1 MESESITRTIE
12 TGVHGRYLVRVP
24 QAPGPWPALFSFH
37 GYGEDA
43 ATNMTALHRIPD
55 VNGWLLV
62 AVQALHPFYTKS
74 ERVVASW
81 MTRQDR
87 ELAIADNLA
96 YVTAVVEAVQREF
109 EVATRRSRSRAFR
122 RAALW
127 LIGRRLIE
135 RRHRAAGHLGAGGV
149 IVLAADVPPDVSAPG
164 SLPSVLIGRGRADA
178 WYTEEK
184 MAADLDRLA
193 AVAASVET
201 CVFDGG
207 HEWTDA
213 FASAAGAF
221 LNRIQRCHAA
231 RRRDALEFAPCQT
244 SHAEGSSGRRPRP
257 LSGQRLR
264 QVAPD
269 VAAQTP
275 TAPPAVDET
284 LALVNGRIH
293 TMDARNTVARAV
305 TIRNGRFVSVG
316 DTAPRNVPNMRDDRS
331 ARPHGRARD

>member
-43 ATNMTALHRIPD
+43 ATNMTALRRIPD

-109 EVATRRSRSRAFR
+109 EVMTPAIAFAGFSQGGAMAY
-122 RAALW
+122 RAAAY
-127 LIGRRLIE
+127 
-135 RRHRAAGHLGAGGV
+135 RAAARPGAGGV

-193 AVAASVET
+193 HVAASVET

-207 HEWTDA
+207 HEWTDT
-213 FASAAGAF
+213 FASTAGAF
-221 LNRIQRCHAA
+221 LNRIYPAA
-231 RRRDALEFAPCQT
+231 ASDDAK
-244 SHAEGSSGRRPRP
+244 R
-257 LSGQRLR
+257 
-264 QVAPD
+264 
-269 VAAQTP
+269 
-275 TAPPAVDET
+275 
-284 LALVNGRIH
+284 
-293 TMDARNTVARAV
+293 
-305 TIRNGRFVSVG
+305 
-316 DTAPRNVPNMRDDRS
+316 
-331 ARPHGRARD
+331 

>member
-1 MESESITRTIE
+1 MESESTTRTIE

-24 QAPGPWPALFSFH
+24 DTPGPWPALFSFH

-109 EVATRRSRSRAFR
+109 EIVTSAIAFAGFSQGGAMAYRATA
-122 RAALW
+122 
-127 LIGRRLIE
+127 
-135 RRHRAAGHLGAGGV
+135 HRAAAHPGAGGV

-164 SLPSVLIGRGRADA
+164 SLPLVLIGRGRADD

-184 MAADLDRLA
+184 MAADLGRLA
-193 AVAASVET
+193 QVAASVET
-201 CVFDGG
+201 CAFDGG

-221 LNRIQRCHAA
+221 LNRIHPPTASADA
-231 RRRDALEFAPCQT
+231 RR
-244 SHAEGSSGRRPRP
+244 
-257 LSGQRLR
+257 
-264 QVAPD
+264 
-269 VAAQTP
+269 
-275 TAPPAVDET
+275 
-284 LALVNGRIH
+284 
-293 TMDARNTVARAV
+293 
-305 TIRNGRFVSVG
+305 
-316 DTAPRNVPNMRDDRS
+316 
-331 ARPHGRARD
+331 